1 MRIKFYTFAIILVL
15 ILGHIQQAHAQALDT
30 AIARYKSNTQFEK
43 LYLHFDNTKYAA
55 GQTIWYKAYLMNGFQ
70 PSLISKN
77 CYVDWYDENGVLLS
91 STITPIVYSYSS
103 GSFTLPEN
111 LSTKS
116 VHAVA
121 YTMWMRNFDSAYF
134 FKQSFPI
141 VTRNS
146 INNNIEVGV
155 SEASVQFLPESGI
168 LLANKLNTIAF
179 KAVNK
184 IGLPTPISGVVK
196 NSKGDS
202 VTSFK
207 SIHDGMGKFL
217 LTPTSNEYY
226 TAVWKDM
233 LGIVHKTDLPKSVE
247 VGVNLQI
254 ESGRANRLFRVQRT
268 KNAPEQLKVLQLVG
282 QMNGS
287 ILFKAN
293 LNLSDKESI
302 TSSLPISKLSSGIL
316 QLTVFDAND
325 QPVCERVVFV
335 KNDDYILKTELH
347 ADTLNILKRGR
358 NVLELELKDS
368 VYSNY
373 SLSITDAGTSE
384 APDQTIAS
392 QLLLTSDVTGH
403 IYKPAYY
410 FASNADSVNNHLDL
424 VMLTNGWRRYVWKEI
439 LSNAQPTLKYPMDLG
454 YQTVSGKILGYDA
467 RKIKKPETI
476 NLIFVAKDSS
486 NNMLVLPILE
496 DGSFESKNAMLYDTT
511 KVYYKINGTTTITDK
526 NIQIQNDLFKVD
538 PIIVQANTYPIFDT
552 IGNSKL
558 QLLIQEQNRLDSI
571 KKYNTLKE
579 VTVFAKQK
587 ARIKELDKKY
597 TFGFFSGEAAAA
609 FDLST
614 FENASHTI
622 DIYDFLTG
630 KIPGLVIGK
639 TIGGT
644 ATQGVVEYRG
654 ATPSFYVNEMP
665 IQASDLP
672 NIVMSDVAYVKLFNP
687 PFIGG
692 LNPAASST
700 ETAITEKST
709 GVGGAR
715 HSASNVTP
723 SGAAIAIY
731 TKRGGDVNYTSNN
744 LKSNLSYKSLNGYAP
759 VKEFYAP
766 NYAEKAQMDNNTQ
779 DLRTTLL
786 WNPWLSLDKSSQKMK
801 IVFYNNDIST
811 SFRVVLEGMDGKGRL
826 VHISKI
832 FK

>member
-1 MRIKFYTFAIILVL
+1 MHTKLFKLTALLLLSFVQ
-15 ILGHIQQAHAQALDT
+15 IQKGNAQNVDT
-30 AIARYKSNTQFEK
+30 AISRYKANTQFEK
-43 LYLHFDNTKYAA
+43 LYLHFDNSKYAA

-70 PSLISKN
+70 SSLISKN
-77 CYVDWYDENGVLLS
+77 CYIDWYDDNGILLS

-111 LSTKS
+111 LKSKS

-121 YTMWMRNFDSAYF
+121 YTMWMRNFDSTYF
-134 FKQSFPI
+134 FNQTFPI
-141 VTRNS
+141 VTRNES
-146 INNNIEVGV
+146 NNIALETN
-155 SEASVQFLPESGI
+155 EASIQFLPESGI

-179 KAVNK
+179 KAINK
-184 IGLPTPISGVVK
+184 MGLPAQIVGVIK

-202 VTSFK
+202 ITSFK
-207 SIHDGMGKFL
+207 SVHDGMGKFF
-217 LTPTSNEYY
+217 LTPMTNEYY
-226 TAVWKDM
+226 TAVWKDQ
-233 LGIVHKTDLPKSVE
+233 LGILHKTDLPKAE
-247 VGVNLQI
+247 EIGVNLQL
-254 ESGRANRLFRVQRT
+254 ETGRSNRVFRVQRT

-282 QMNGS
+282 QMNGN

-302 TSSLPISKLSSGIL
+302 ISSLPISKLSSGIL
-316 QLTVFDAND
+316 QLTVFDANE

-335 KNDDYILKTELH
+335 KNEDYVLKTDLLV
-347 ADTLNILKRGR
+347 DTLSTVKRGR
-358 NVLELELKDS
+358 NVIEIELKDS
-368 VYSNY
+368 TYSNY
-373 SLSITDAGTSE
+373 SLSITDAGTSD
-384 APDQTIAS
+384 APNQTIAS

-403 IYKPAYY
+403 IFKPAYY
-410 FASNADSVNNHLDL
+410 FTSNADSVNNHLDL
-424 VMLTNGWRRYVWKEI
+424 VMLTNGWRRYIWKEI
-439 LSNAQPTLKYPMDLG
+439 LANTLPAIKYQKDIG
-454 YQTVSGKILGYDA
+454 YQTISGKITGYDA

-496 DGSFESKNAMLYDTT
+496 DGSFESKNAMMYDTT
-511 KVYYKINGTTTITDK
+511 KVYYKINGTTTVTDK
-526 NIQIQNDLFKVD
+526 NIQIQNDLFKVNPNLIQLD
-538 PIIVQANTYPIFDT
+538 PSPSYDT
-552 IGNSKL
+552 LGAAKL
-558 QLLIQEQNRLDSI
+558 QLLILEQNRMDSI
-571 KKYNTLKE
+571 KKRNTLKE

-630 KIPGLVIGK
+630 KVPGLVIGK

-654 ATPSFYVNEMP
+654 ATPSFYLNEMP

-672 NIVMSDVAYVKLFNP
+672 SIVMSDVAYVKLFNP

-731 TKRGGDVNYTSNN
+731 TKRGGDLNYTANN
-744 LKSNLSYKSLNGYAP
+744 LKSNLSFKSLVGYAP
-759 VKEFYAP
+759 VKEFYTP

-779 DLRTTLL
+779 DLRSTIL
-786 WNPWLSLDKSSQKMK
+786 WNPWINLDKSNQKMK
-801 IVFYNNDIST
+801 FVFYNNDIST
-811 SFRVVLEGMDGKGRL
+811 SFRVVLEGMDSKGRL

-832 FK
+832 LK